1 MSFLETIL
9 DFLSFLTAPRPDR
22 SDRKHISIVNMVSL
36 FALIF
41 ISNIVLLGMIV
52 QVLGIEQLDHKLDD
66 VLLEKGQ
73 FFIIMAAVVG
83 APLMEEFL
91 FRYPLRY
98 HKATFFL
105 LSMSVIYIMI
115 ESFNLN
121 IHVMLNLII
130 VLFATGLLTLVV
142 MDRAQEWWKK
152 VYVRQFPFIF
162 YYIVALFA
170 FLHIYNFDVNTI
182 NWYYAPLM
190 VVPQFI
196 LGIYLGYVRLRN
208 NIWSSILIHAI
219 NNIIPMIL
227 FLTFGSK

>member
-1 MSFLETIL
+1 MNFSKQQ
-9 DFLSFLTAPRPDR
+9 A
-22 SDRKHISIVNMVSL
+22 
-36 FALIF
+36 
-41 ISNIVLLGMIV
+41 
-52 QVLGIEQLDHKLDD
+52 
-66 VLLEKGQ
+66 
-73 FFIIMAAVVG
+73 
-83 APLMEEFL
+83 
-91 FRYPLRY
+91 
-98 HKATFFL
+98 
-105 LSMSVIYIMI
+105 
-115 ESFNLN
+115 
-121 IHVMLNLII
+121 NLII

-227 FLTFGSK
+227 FLTFGSKQKFKNHFETQHFKIIITKIEIPLSLALQNYSSKHLNSKTTSYGKEDKIQR